1 MSPIVAI
8 RGTIAAGMFFL
19 PRLVGWVLGF
29 RDVDPERAY
38 LFRIWGARNIALAYV
53 TAKQPKETTAMNVA
67 VDLSDLAAGA
77 LLLRGRGG
85 NPLTAT
91 AVLGLPA
98 LAAAVKLK
106 SSGEPAAQ

>member
-8 RGTIAAGMFFL
+8 RGTIAAGMFVT
-19 PRLVGWVLGF
+19 PGIVARVLGF
-29 RDVDPERAY
+29 KQVDPEHAY
-38 LFRIWGARNIALAYV
+38 LFRIWGARNIALAAV
-53 TAKQPKETTAMNVA
+53 TAQRPAEETKVMNVG

-77 LLLRGRGG
+77 LLLKGRGG
-85 NPLTAT
+85 NALTTA

-106 SSGEPAAQ
+106 G